1 MRNLGNK
8 TPTEIIKE
16 FDNEIQAIFRIK
28 QRCDLKGLR
37 DTISGATESISE
49 FNEIRDTSLVNSKD
63 EEEFDALSNQYYQIL
78 SELEKCECLPV
89 YKGLYLRK

>member
-16 FDNEIQAIFRIK
+16 FDNEIQALFRIK

-49 FNEIRDTSLVNSKD
+49 FNEIRDSSLVNTKD
-63 EEEFDALSNQYYQIL
+63 EEEFDTLSNQYYQIL
-78 SELEKCECLPV
+78 FELEECKCLPE
-89 YKGLYLRK
+89 YKGKYKR